1 MPGTKTAHHPDG
13 IHSIEFRDQYH
24 TYIDNRG
31 SRYVSGTSFFKP
43 YFPKFDAP
51 AIAAKCSRGSNPKY
65 AGRDP
70 QEIMAEWRAE
80 GKRGSTEGDN
90 VHLYAELWPGGMLPS
105 DSIQPISDRCVELF
119 KRVDSAFYDLVLI
132 RGYQVI
138 ASEMIV
144 FSPGMLVAGTI
155 DLLLRDPAANKIII
169 ADWKQN
175 KAELTTTN
183 QYQNLIPPLEHL
195 QDTEINKYSLQLS
208 IYQYFLMK
216 ENYFP
221 DTVGYDR
228 MLIHL
233 SPDKDPEYIHLDY
246 YEYEIK
252 EVLRHDRK
260 QHRTHRRN
268 P

>member
-1 MPGTKTAHHPDG
+1 MSEVKTARHPDG
-13 IHSIEFRDQYH
+13 IVIKFREQYH

-51 AIAAKCSRGSNPKY
+51 AIAEKCSRGRNPKY

-70 QEIMAEWRAE
+70 KEIIAEWRAE
-80 GKRGSTEGDN
+80 RKRGSSEGDN
-90 VHLYAELWPGGMLPS
+90 VHLYAELWPAADGSPDVL
-105 DSIQPISDRCVELF
+105 PISGRCAALF
-119 KRVDSAFYDLVLI
+119 ERVDAAFLDLILV
-132 RGYQVI
+132 RAYQVI

-144 FSPGMLVAGTI
+144 FSPDMLVAGTI
-155 DLLLRDPAANKIII
+155 DLLLRDPASNTIII

-183 QYQNLIPPLEHL
+183 QYRNLAPPLEHL

-208 IYQYFLMK
+208 IYQYILIR
-216 ENYFP
+216 EQYFP
-221 DTVGYDR
+221 EASCVKR

-233 SPDKDPEYIHLDY
+233 SPDKEPAFIDLDY
-246 YEYEIK
+246 YDYEIK
-252 EVLRHDRK
+252 EVLGHD
-260 QHRTHRRN
+260 TV
-268 P
+268 